1 MQLKIKQVVSI
12 VDNLV
17 FRNSLVAMRLKLTTS
32 DLPAFYN
39 IKVHLYN
46 EFVMHMKQ
54 LKVDIDVS
62 LPRDGWLA
70 DTIKMGFLGMIGH

>member
-62 LPRDGWLA
+62 LQVHSLRKVESYLLLSD
-70 DTIKMGFLGMIGH
+70 